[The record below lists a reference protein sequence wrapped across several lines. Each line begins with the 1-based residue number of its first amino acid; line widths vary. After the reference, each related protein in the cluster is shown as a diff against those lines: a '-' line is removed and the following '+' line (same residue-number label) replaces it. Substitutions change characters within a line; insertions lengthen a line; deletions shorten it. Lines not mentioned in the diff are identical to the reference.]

1 MTRSSKDVNGYAEFD
16 WYYPV
21 RFADMKM
28 TLCVDGQ
35 ILNRDRDIR
44 TQYKKG
50 WQNYL
55 SPLRG

>member
-1 MTRSSKDVNGYAEFD
+1 VTRSSKDVNGYAEFD

-21 RFADMKM
+21 RFAGKKM

-44 TQYKKG
+44 TQYKG